1 MGGTRRVAACPSG
14 GVRNQDPRLKRRKK
28 DESQLERRPIF
39 FFFLFSLANNLSRSG
54 DDYIA
59 VMNHARANGYAIP
72 AVNCTMSPI
81 INACLEA
88 AKKANAPMIIQ
99 FSNGGGAYMAGK
111 GLKNESDQKAA
122 VMGCVAGALHVRA
135 LAEFYGVPIIL
146 HTDHCSKAL
155 LPWFD
160 GLLEANEEVRDGA
173 FPNPASLFTTPS

>member
-1 MGGTRRVAACPSG
+1 MIQGLKA
-14 GVRNQDPRLKRRKK
+14 GVVT
-28 DESQLERRPIF
+28 
-39 FFFLFSLANNLSRSG
+39 G
-54 DDYIA
+54 DDYRA
-59 VMNHARANGYAIP
+59 VIDHAKKNGYAIP

-81 INACLEA
+81 VNACLEA

-111 GLKNESDQKAA
+111 GLKNEADQKAA

-135 LAEFYGVPIIL
+135 LAEFYGVPVIL

-160 GLLEANEEVRDGA
+160 GLLEANEEYFAKHGEPLFSLPHARPVRGVHRGEHGDLQAKYLEAHGGDQLL
-173 FPNPASLFTTPS
+173 PRG

>member
-1 MGGTRRVAACPSG
+1 MKK
-14 GVRNQDPRLKRRKK
+14 GVVT
-28 DESQLERRPIF
+28 
-39 FFFLFSLANNLSRSG
+39 G

-81 INACLEA
+81 ISSCLEA
-88 AKKANAPMIIQ
+88 AKSYGGPMIIQ